1 MATPQQAGGR
11 LVEPSAISPGLRMT
25 NAHAAID
32 RKMTSMAIVACV
44 ALITAA
50 GGCQRQQGPTPAD
63 VRAHVARHIPAN
75 VDDRAGWAHDI
86 QAAFSAQRI
95 APTTEHI
102 CAVLAVIEQE
112 STYRADPAVPGLAK
126 IARAEIDRR
135 AAAVHV
141 PAFVIDAALRVHA
154 PDGSTYAEHL
164 QQVRTEQDL
173 SALFE
178 EMIQRVPLGRHLL
191 AGLNPV
197 HTAGPMQV
205 SIAFAQAHAHDYPF
219 PLDGSIRQEVFTR
232 RGGLYFGIEHLLG
245 YPAHYA
251 RPLYRF
257 ADFNAGWYA
266 SRNAAFQRAVAI
278 ASGKTLALDGDLIRP
293 RTPLES
299 PGATEAALR
308 HLGPALAM
316 DDAAIRRDLQ
326 LGDRIDFENTRL
338 YRSIYSLA
346 EARARGPL
354 ARARV
359 PDIALHG
366 PKLHRKLS
374 TAWYADRVNAR
385 FVRCMGRD

>member
-1 MATPQQAGGR
+1 MAST
-11 LVEPSAISPGLRMT
+11 
-25 NAHAAID
+25 
-32 RKMTSMAIVACV
+32 AIVACL
-44 ALITAA
+44 ALIAA
-50 GGCQRQQGPTPAD
+50 GGGCQRQQVPTPAD

-75 VDDRAGWAHDI
+75 VDDRVGWAHDI
-86 QAAFSAQRI
+86 QAAFSAQKI

-141 PAFVIDAALRVHA
+141 PAFVVDAALRVHA
-154 PDGSTYAEHL
+154 PDGSTYAEQL
-164 QQVRTEQDL
+164 QHVRTEQDL

-205 SIAFAQAHAHDYPF
+205 SIAFAQSHAGDYPY
-219 PLDGSIRQEVFTR
+219 PVAGTIRQEVFTR

-245 YPAHYA
+245 YPTHYP
-251 RPLYRF
+251 RSLYRF

-266 SRNAAFQRAVAI
+266 SRNAAFQRAVAV
-278 ASGKTLALDGDLIRP
+278 ASGTTLALDGDLIRP
-293 RTPLES
+293 RTS
-299 PGATEAALR
+299 MQAPGATEAALR
-308 HLGPALAM
+308 RIGPALGM
-316 DDAAIRRDLQ
+316 EDAAIRRDLQ
-326 LGDRIDFENTRL
+326 ASGRIEFEDTGL
-338 YRSIYSLA
+338 YRSVYRMA
-346 EARARGPL
+346 EARARGTM

-359 PDIALHG
+359 PDITLHG
-366 PKLHRKLS
+366 PKLHRTLS

-385 FVRCMGRD
+385 FERCMRRG